1 MSGKRDS
8 SEENGR
14 TRYRM
19 KWTNQT
25 YAGTGIVLV
34 CMLSVVLV
42 VYAVGEF
49 PASPSRDS
57 KAQAVSSTD
66 AAKASTASSAD
77 NGPSTVST
85 GRTPVTKRSPAAAA
99 RLALAAS
106 PSRDSKAQ
114 AVSSTDAAKA
124 STASSADNDPSTVS
138 TGRTPVTKRSP
149 TAAARLAL
157 AARDKRKHPFFCAA
171 GNYASSPRLYPRDG
185 LCDVIFY
192 THVYILEEVNSPT
205 NPASYEI
212 FLNMAQNAQKT
223 EYGLSFHAKYLAL
236 TMKDFADVGKDLLLR
251 SLYGLGIRHHGIL
264 NFDGL
269 HDEREDLLPNVT
281 SLLKIL
287 KTLQTA
293 ENKNYAKNPNFLVLG
308 TKIVSQN
315 TFVVFNDYRLF
326 PADLTKYQGLAI
338 NVLLVNTAMN
348 TWPTSLRISNPWCY
362 NDPPTVWQSSTPR
375 KQSPQFYS
383 TVLHMKAANISKS
396 MIVLF
401 GFTMIVKLYTMP
413 AMPTEKHAFNLE
425 CKTYSVVP
433 YSQICDPDVKA
444 ETDKATKTKDE
455 IAFASAHPKLPY
467 YFTWDTG
474 ATITEKMRKVLE
486 ELKNEPVK
494 NFGFIMF
501 DVEYEEPVANCSKH
515 ESTEDHPRISI
526 AREFVDTL

>member
-8 SEENGR
+8 SEENAGR

-375 KQSPQFYS
+375 KQSPQF
-383 TVLHMKAANISKS
+383 
-396 MIVLF
+396 
-401 GFTMIVKLYTMP
+401 
-413 AMPTEKHAFNLE
+413 
-425 CKTYSVVP
+425 
-433 YSQICDPDVKA
+433 ICDPDVKA